1 MKKILLMIAFG
12 LALISS
18 LMAAE
23 LGDAAKPLD
32 IKDWVKGSPVDL
44 AAGKGKTIYVVEFW
58 ATWCPPC
65 RTSIPH
71 LTDMQKKFKDQGVV
85 FIGLSDEKTDVV
97 KKFVEKMGD
106 KMDYTVAI
114 DGGKTSEAYMEA
126 YGVRGIPHA
135 FIVDK
140 AGLVVWHGHPM
151 DQLEETLAQVVAG
164 KFDMSTAK
172 RRASVQSKLSEYVEL
187 TLSGKEPE
195 RVTQLEADL
204 VALEKEFGNIMNGEK
219 FDPADVKKRIA
230 FGQKFMKYQQ
240 MLAAD
245 ASESELAALE
255 KELAAEAPKGF
266 NLEAVKANLQK
277 SMAGRKES
285 MKIQTL
291 FKSYA
296 EAVGEAGN
304 AEKAADLGKQLA
316 AMKIDNAELLNGIA
330 WTILTDERIKNRDTK
345 LALDFSKRA
354 VDATEG
360 KEASMLDTYARA
372 LFDNGNKAEA
382 IVQQKKAIEMAE
394 EEELKTELKET
405 LAKYE
410 GKAPAPK

>member
-1 MKKILLMIAFG
+1 MKKILLTIAFG
-12 LALISS
+12 LALVSG

-23 LGDAAKPLD
+23 LGDDAKPLD
-32 IKDWVKGSPVDL
+32 TKDWVKGSPVDL

-85 FIGLSDEKTDVV
+85 FIGVSDEKTDVV

-114 DGGKTSEAYMEA
+114 DGGKTSEGYMEA

-140 AGLVVWHGHPM
+140 AGKVVWHGHPM

-195 RVTQLEADL
+195 RVAQLEADL

-230 FGQKFMKYQQ
+230 FGQ
-240 MLAAD
+240 
-245 ASESELAALE
+245 
-255 KELAAEAPKGF
+255 
-266 NLEAVKANLQK
+266 ANLQK
-277 SMAGRKES
+277 SMAGRKEA

-296 EAVGEAGN
+296 EASGEAGD

-316 AMKIDNAELLNGIA
+316 AMKIENAELLNGIA

-382 IVQQKKAIEMAE
+382 IVQQKKAIEIAE
-394 EEELKTELKET
+394 DDDLKTELQET
-405 LAKYE
+405 LTKYE
-410 GKAPAPK
+410 GTTPAAK